1 MHFATGRWVAR
12 TTPPGRVASPAV
24 TRFPV
29 RYRTAAVAAVAVVVS
44 LLSAACGG
52 GGNKKDAASTTTAPA
67 STTTAAPAV
76 AANANP
82 LTGLPLDPAVP
93 GRAVLV
99 VKIDN
104 APKARPQAGINQAD
118 IVVEEGVEG
127 GVTRFFT
134 LFHSHDA
141 PSVGPVRSARSTDL
155 LFAQQLGRPLF
166 AYSGANQVFEGL
178 ISKAPLVNVGVSRF
192 PTAYHREPG
201 RPSPYNL
208 FSETK
213 ALFASGADDVTPPPP
228 LFGYRPAGEAPP
240 AAGSEPAP
248 RVQAFWK
255 LNITTT
261 VVYAWDEASKTFLRT
276 TDGAKHLDAAGVQV
290 APENVVFQAVAYHNT
305 GLVDRSGAAVPEA
318 ELIGEGDAWVLT
330 AGRLIKGRWS
340 RPTEAQTTTY
350 SLPSGEPIRLTPGR
364 TWLELVPVG
373 NLSAL

>member
-1 MHFATGRWVAR
+1 MRAR
-12 TTPPGRVASPAV
+12 SG
-24 TRFPV
+24 
-29 RYRTAAVAAVAVVVS
+29 AVAAVAVVVS
-44 LLSAACGG
+44 LVGAACGG
-52 GGNKKDAASTTTAPA
+52 GGKKDDGANTTTAPS
-67 STTTAAPAV
+67 STTTGAPAV

-93 GRAVLV
+93 ARAVLV

-155 LFAQQLGRPLF
+155 LFAAQLGRPLF
-166 AYSGANQVFEGL
+166 AYSGANAVFEGL
-178 ISKAPLVNVGVSRF
+178 IGKAPLVNVGVSRF

-213 ALFASGADDVTPPPP
+213 ALFANAGDDVTPPPA
-228 LFGYRPAGEAPP
+228 LFSYRGPGEAPP
-240 AAGSEPAP
+240 EAGTEPAP
-248 RVQAFWK
+248 RVQAVWK

-261 VVYAWDEASKTFLRT
+261 VVFAWDEASKTFKRT
-276 TDGAKHLDAAGVQV
+276 TDGAPHLDAAGTQV
-290 APENVVFQAVAYHNT
+290 APENVVFQVVGYHDT
-305 GLVDRSGAAVPEA
+305 GLRDRSGAVVPEA
-318 ELIGEGDAWVLT
+318 ELIGAGDAWVLT
-330 AGRLIKGRWS
+330 GGRLIKGHWS
-340 RPTEAQTTTY
+340 RQTQAETTAFTFPT
-350 SLPSGEPIRLTPGR
+350 GEPIRLTPGR
-364 TWLELVPVG
+364 TWLELVAPG